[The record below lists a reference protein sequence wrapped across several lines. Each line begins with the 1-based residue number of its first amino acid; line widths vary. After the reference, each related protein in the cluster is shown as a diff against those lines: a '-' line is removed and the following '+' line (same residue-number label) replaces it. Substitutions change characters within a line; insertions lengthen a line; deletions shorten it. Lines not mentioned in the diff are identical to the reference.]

1 MYKFQ
6 KNYFI
11 ELDGKKF
18 IYYVQFDDY
27 DEITSLVQQKIKPCN
42 NHE

>member
-27 DEITSLVQQKIKPCN
+27 DEITSLVSTKNKTLQLS
-42 NHE
+42 